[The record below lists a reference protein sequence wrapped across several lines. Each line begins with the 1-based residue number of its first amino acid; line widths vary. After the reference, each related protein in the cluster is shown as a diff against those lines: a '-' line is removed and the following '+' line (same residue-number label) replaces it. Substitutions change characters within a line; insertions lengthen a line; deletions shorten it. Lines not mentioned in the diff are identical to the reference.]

1 MPFIEVTLVE
11 GRTPEMKAKL
21 IEKVTEAT
29 VEAIGAP
36 IEAIRVCIR
45 EVPKENWGVAGK
57 QKFISPE

>member
-11 GRTPEMKAKL
+11 GRTPQMKAKL

-45 EVPKENWGVAGK
+45 EVPKENWGVAGQ
-57 QKFISPE
+57 QKFISPD

>member
-45 EVPKENWGVAGK
+45 EVPKENWGVAGQ
-57 QKFISPE
+57 QKFVSPD